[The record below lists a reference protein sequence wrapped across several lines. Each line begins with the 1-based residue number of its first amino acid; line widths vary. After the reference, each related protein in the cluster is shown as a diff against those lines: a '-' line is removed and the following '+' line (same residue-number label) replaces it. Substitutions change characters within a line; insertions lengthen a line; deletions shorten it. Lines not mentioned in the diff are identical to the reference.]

1 MLNPR
6 NKKDR
11 LNYGELLA
19 APVGYVLTKAVGT
32 TYSLDL
38 YALLAI
44 PVAMFY
50 AKSMEGDF
58 QQNRYDVLDAIRQS
72 KDKVDLFCQRGK
84 ICVPSKYNTLL
95 AFMEDCIEEVTPWI
109 ENSSFHPKI
118 WVLRFEKGKEQL
130 FRLIV
135 LSRNLTFDRSWD
147 VAYFA
152 EGIPAK
158 SNAEAQKLSKYLS
171 YFYSKTKR
179 VADSIFLKNLGN
191 VEFKNPEGF
200 SDFQIY
206 PILGFEKNID
216 KYPNPLAEAGYEDM
230 LIISPFVDAKT
241 LAFQKKKN
249 NNLYLFSREEELD
262 KLTEEELEG
271 IACYCMNSLI
281 VNGED
286 FLDSEEN
293 VPLSQNLHAKLFIGQ
308 NKNSTDWYM
317 GSANA
322 TSAAFD
328 RNAEILIKISS
339 KLPQCSIE
347 EIKKTLL
354 DEKYSVFTE
363 YNSSKIVIENEEV
376 SLNKAVRSFSFKL
389 AKIVF
394 KGQIQEREQGDN
406 FNITVVADLRE
417 IKKEK
422 FGVKAQL
429 IHRDTEC
436 KELICGIENSIEF
449 ENISLS
455 NLSKYLVLTI
465 YHGKEDMEGLLI
477 KMDLIIPEEREDT
490 IFNEL
495 INSKLKFFQYLQ
507 FILNPDQYNDSLEI
521 GNNNGLIGKTE
532 KETLQHLLG
541 GNNSIYESLM
551 LAASRS
557 PRKLKEIDG
566 VITRLQKLNSAVV
579 ADFLPIWEVFKEFA
593 HA

>member
-19 APVGYVLTKAVGT
+19 PPEGYVLTKAVGT

-84 ICVPSKYNTLL
+84 IQVPSKYNSLL

-118 WVLRFEKGKEQL
+118 WVLRFEKGKEQV

-147 VAYFA
+147 IAYFA
-152 EGIPAK
+152 EGVPAK
-158 SNAEAQKLSKYLS
+158 SNAESQKLSKYLS
-171 YFYSKTKR
+171 YFYAKTKR
-179 VADSIFLKNLGN
+179 VAEPNFLKNLGN
-191 VEFKNPEGF
+191 VEFKNADGF
-200 SDFQIY
+200 SDFEIY
-206 PILGFEKNID
+206 PILGFEKNIH
-216 KYPNPLAEAGYEDM
+216 KYPNPLAEAYYEDM

-241 LAFQKKKN
+241 LAFLKRSNKH
-249 NNLYLFSREEELD
+249 LSLFSREEELD
-262 KLTEEELEG
+262 KLTKEDLKD
-271 IACYCMNSLI
+271 IDCYCMNSLI

-293 VPLSQNLHAKLFIGQ
+293 EPLSQNLHAKLFIGQ
-308 NKNSTDWYM
+308 NKKMTDWYM
-317 GSANA
+317 GSANC
-322 TSAAFD
+322 TSPAYD

-339 KLPQCSIE
+339 KLPQCSIA

-363 YNSSKIVIENEEV
+363 YVSTEIETNNEEV
-376 SLNKAVRSFSFKL
+376 SLEKAIRDFSFKL
-389 AKIVF
+389 TKVIF
-394 KGQIQEREQGDN
+394 KGTAYEREQGDN
-406 FNITVVADLRE
+406 FNITIEADLRG
-417 IKKEK
+417 IKKDR
-422 FGVKAQL
+422 FGVKAHL
-429 IHRDTEC
+429 VHRDTDRQEI
-436 KELICGIENSIEF
+436 ICGVANNIEF

-465 YHGKEDMEGLLI
+465 YDEKEDLKRLLV

-507 FILNPDQYNDSLEI
+507 FILNPDQYTDSLEI
-521 GNNNGLIGKTE
+521 GQNKPSIGKTE
-532 KETLQHLLG
+532 NETLQNILG
-541 GNNSIYESLM
+541 ANTSIYESLM

-557 PRKLKEIDG
+557 PRKLNEIDG
-566 VITRLQKLNSAVV
+566 IITRLQKLNSEVV
-579 ADFLPIWEVFKEFA
+579 SDFLPIWTVFKEFA

>member
-19 APVGYVLTKAVGT
+19 PPEGYVLTKAVGT

-50 AKSMEGDF
+50 AKSMEGNF

-84 ICVPSKYNTLL
+84 IQVPSKYNSLL

-118 WVLRFEKGKEQL
+118 WVIRFEKGKEQL
-130 FRLIV
+130 FRMIV

-152 EGIPAK
+152 EGSP
-158 SNAEAQKLSKYLS
+158 STPNVESQKLSKYLS
-171 YFYSKTKR
+171 YFYTQTKR
-179 VADSIFLKNLGN
+179 IADTNFLKNLGN
-191 VEFKNPEGF
+191 VDFKNADGF
-200 SDFQIY
+200 SDFEIY
-206 PILGFEKNID
+206 PILGFEKNIN
-216 KYPNPLAEAGYEDM
+216 KYPNPLAEANYEDM

-241 LAFQKKKN
+241 LTFLKKN
-249 NNLYLFSREEELD
+249 NKHLSLFSREEELD
-262 KLTEEELEG
+262 KLTEDDLKA
-271 IACYCMNSLI
+271 IDCYCMNSLI

-293 VPLSQNLHAKLFIGQ
+293 EPLSQNLHAKLFIGQ
-308 NKNSTDWYM
+308 NKKMTDWYM
-317 GSANA
+317 GSANC
-322 TSAAFD
+322 TSPAYD

-339 KLPQCSIE
+339 KLPQCTIE

-363 YNSSKIVIENEEV
+363 YESPEIVTNNEEV
-376 SLNKAVRSFSFKL
+376 SLEKAIRDFSFKL
-389 AKIVF
+389 IKIIF
-394 KGQIQEREQGDN
+394 KGTIQERELGDN
-406 FNITVVADLRE
+406 FNIKIAADLRG
-417 IKKEK
+417 IKKDK
-422 FGVKAQL
+422 FGIKAHL
-429 IHRDTEC
+429 VHRDTYSH
-436 KELICGIENSIEF
+436 ELVCGIENTIEF
-449 ENISLS
+449 ENISLL

-465 YHGKEDMEGLLI
+465 YDRNEKLKSLLV

-507 FILNPDQYNDSLEI
+507 FILNPDQFNDSLEI
-521 GNNNGLIGKTE
+521 GPNKSSDEKTE
-532 KETLQHLLG
+532 NETLQHILG

-566 VITRLQKLNSAVV
+566 IITRLQKLNSDVV
-579 ADFLPIWEVFKEFA
+579 SDFLPIWTVFKEFA